1 MELQKKAS
9 FQSLGQNVG
18 KIRFGESTVL
28 IPEMNRIAAHLF
40 AATFRGFGVHAKVL
54 ETYKGLDLG
63 KEYTSGKECY
73 PCQITMGD
81 ILYFLDKE
89 RKRLGDVFD
98 PGDYVYFLPESDG
111 PCRFGMYN
119 KFQRIVLDSF
129 PELSR
134 LKISSLTTSD
144 GYSLEGILDED
155 KVLDFRKAGYFSLVV
170 ADIMDRLV
178 WRIRPYEKEAGIT
191 DEFME
196 RSMHA
201 VEDTFETYGVG
212 KEFGK
217 ILDKLE
223 EIIEEAK
230 TIIDPTIP
238 RKPLIGIVGEIFL
251 RMHVDANQHL
261 IKSLEKHGAEVV
273 NASLAE
279 WVNYISYEGLR
290 YAKKGFRLNLRQLR
304 FNTLIAH
311 LREMIGFGG
320 DLLYKQYRQKQIYKR
335 VRPLI
340 DLAED
345 HKVSH
350 LEGILKEDDL
360 FSFEVGTEACLSIAA
375 ILAYEREGYNGVV
388 NVYPFTCMPSM
399 TTSAVVKPLM
409 TDRGIP
415 YLDAPY
421 DSSIQP
427 GREAAI
433 RTFMYQ
439 AYQHYRRNGGRS
451 NARMIPRQEVNHEHI
466 R

>member
-1 MELQKKAS
+1 MS
-9 FQSLGQNVG
+9 
-18 KIRFGESTVL
+18 I
-28 IPEMNRIAAHLF
+28 
-40 AATFRGFGVHAKVL
+40 
-54 ETYKGLDLG
+54 
-63 KEYTSGKECY
+63 
-73 PCQITMGD
+73 
-81 ILYFLDKE
+81 
-89 RKRLGDVFD
+89 
-98 PGDYVYFLPESDG
+98 
-111 PCRFGMYN
+111 
-119 KFQRIVLDSF
+119 
-129 PELSR
+129 
-134 LKISSLTTSD
+134 
-144 GYSLEGILDED
+144 
-155 KVLDFRKAGYFSLVV
+155 FS
-170 ADIMDRLV
+170 
-178 WRIRPYEKEAGIT
+178 
-191 DEFME
+191 
-196 RSMHA
+196 
-201 VEDTFETYGVG
+201 
-212 KEFGK
+212 K

-223 EIIEEAK
+223 EIIEEGK

-261 IKSLEKHGAEVV
+261 IRSLEKHGAEVV

-290 YAKKGFRLNLRQLR
+290 HAKKGFRLNLRRLR
-304 FNTLIAH
+304 FNILIAY

-320 DLLYKQYRQKQIYKR
+320 DLLYKEYRQKQIYKR

-350 LEGILKEDDL
+350 LEDILKEDDL
-360 FSFEVGTEACLSIAA
+360 FFFEVGTEACLSISA

-439 AYQHYRRNGGRS
+439 AYQHYRRNGGK
-451 NARMIPRQEVNHEHI
+451 E
-466 R
+466 